1 MHSSAA
7 LNPKTPDIK
16 ANKIKPICEM
26 VEYANI
32 RLILVCI
39 IAAKLPSR
47 SEATAK
53 IANICIQPLWPSAPA
68 WLPKAIPKIRK
79 ENTTAA
85 IFGMVPTKVAVEV
98 GAPS

>member
-1 MHSSAA
+1 
-7 LNPKTPDIK
+7 
-16 ANKIKPICEM
+16 M

-68 WLPKAIPKIRK
+68 
-79 ENTTAA
+79 
-85 IFGMVPTKVAVEV
+85 
-98 GAPS
+98 